1 MKKSVFF
8 SIATNIFQCWIFPW
22 HLRFARCLDRRRLGP
37 RNFWVK
43 IEGPC
48 VFCMNI
54 FWWFGTWLL
63 YGFYDFPSIGNGKS
77 SQLTNS
83 YFSDWNHQPV
93 LIHFVILFRSQF
105 RNICVLWVDLQ
116 EGISTATGFSKKGS
130 FDVADVP
137 RLEGQCYTWDTA
149 TQILIWKCPQNYGAL
164 QHQFTCS
171 ISVRKM
177 HDFGVATLQ
186 EGPAVVAWFITPSNY
201 M

>member
-116 EGISTATGFSKKGS
+116 EGISTATGFSKKARLMWQMSPDWKDNVIPEIPLPKYWFGS
-130 FDVADVP
+130 VP
-137 RLEGQCYTWDTA
+137 KTMEHCNINSRALFLSGKWM
-149 TQILIWKCPQNYGAL
+149 IL
-164 QHQFTCS
+164 
-171 ISVRKM
+171 V
-177 HDFGVATLQ
+177 
-186 EGPAVVAWFITPSNY
+186 
-201 M
+201 